1 MTKPTKSAE
10 EVLEK
15 IIEKENLTGDA
26 KRFTWA
32 EAKYAMESYKD
43 QCVREACKEQR
54 EICVDALIILL
65 EERPDIKIDVLHMNN
80 LVDRI
85 TNAPSP
91 L

>member
-1 MTKPTKSAE
+1 MTKPTESA
-10 EVLEK
+10 
-15 IIEKENLTGDA
+15 
-26 KRFTWA
+26 
-32 EAKYAMESYKD
+32 
-43 QCVREACKEQR
+43 REACKEQR

-65 EERPDIKIDVLHMNN
+65 EERPDIKIDVLHMNH